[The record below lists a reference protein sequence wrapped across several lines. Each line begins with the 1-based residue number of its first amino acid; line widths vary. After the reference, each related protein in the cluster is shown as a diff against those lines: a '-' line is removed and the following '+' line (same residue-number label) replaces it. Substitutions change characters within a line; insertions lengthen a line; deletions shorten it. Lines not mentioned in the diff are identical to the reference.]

1 MNAYY
6 RKYALIQKGVDTDW
20 MSLPLQ
26 NAFDHKHSVYIEGGT
41 PNLRYGVDAS
51 YNGVNGV
58 MKGSGRDRYSIGFSL
73 DYRVKQLQV
82 KNTVTFGHTKSKES
96 PYGSFSDYTRMQPYE
111 TPYED
116 DGTLKQKCFI
126 QYHQVHVLQ
135 IIHCM
140 KRHWGIMNG
149 VLTMN

>member
-1 MNAYY
+1 M
-6 RKYALIQKGVDTDW
+6 QKGIDTDW
-20 MSLPLQ
+20 MAVPLQ

-82 KNTVTFGHTKSKES
+82 KNTVSFDIQSLKSHL
-96 PYGSFSDYTRMQPYE
+96 M
-111 TPYED
+111 
-116 DGTLKQKCFI
+116 
-126 QYHQVHVLQ
+126 VHLA
-135 IIHCM
+135 IIHVCSLMRLLM
-140 KRHWGIMNG
+140 KMMEH
-149 VLTMN
+149 

>member
-1 MNAYY
+1 M
-6 RKYALIQKGVDTDW
+6 LIIKICLHSKGVDTDW

-82 KNTVTFGHTKSKES
+82 KIRLLLDILNLKSHLMARLAIIRVCNLMRLLTK
-96 PYGSFSDYTRMQPYE
+96 
-111 TPYED
+111 
-116 DGTLKQKCFI
+116 
-126 QYHQVHVLQ
+126 
-135 IIHCM
+135 
-140 KRHWGIMNG
+140 
-149 VLTMN
+149 TMEH